1 MAKKLVSICLFEG
14 HAHCPLFRLI
24 GPDASEASQSPT
36 PSSDRSKGRNRAGD
50 ANCNAY
56 EEVYWHPQNRNY
68 LLKQKCLHGHKIP
81 KRAEGGAVGSGRGIV
96 IIIVIVLCPICPG
109 TFLNEISGSTRDCS
123 APALSIEIEF
133 EMVLCWRRSWP
144 RAAKQLQPYG
154 R

>member
-1 MAKKLVSICLFEG
+1 MHPRHPS
-14 HAHCPLFRLI
+14 PRLPAQIDRRVGI
-24 GPDASEASQSPT
+24 GPVMQIAT
-36 PSSDRSKGRNRAGD
+36 RMRKCIGI
-50 ANCNAY
+50 
-56 EEVYWHPQNRNY
+56 PQNRNY